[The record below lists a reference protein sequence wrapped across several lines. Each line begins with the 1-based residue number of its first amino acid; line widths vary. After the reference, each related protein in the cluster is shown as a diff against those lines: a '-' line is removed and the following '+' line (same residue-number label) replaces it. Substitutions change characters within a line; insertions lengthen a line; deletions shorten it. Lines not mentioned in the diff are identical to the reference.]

1 MQANRCTFCNSTTI
15 REHYR
20 DEGFNF
26 LRRRS
31 VNDVIEELSL
41 AKKSYA
47 PTFIWFCD
55 DTFIYNKKYMNEFA
69 GRYAEEIGIP
79 FGCSTIPNFFDE
91 EIIDK
96 LVLAGLSNVEVG
108 IQTLNAET
116 RINIL
121 GRRET
126 NDEFERFVRM
136 LRHRGV
142 YVNTD
147 HIINP
152 WDSRENLKEQIKL
165 YSEIRPSYINV
176 FYLQYFPET
185 KIIDRAVKQGFLSG
199 DFLDTIGEGFLDSY
213 LSGGSV
219 ADKIS
224 SFEDLVLLLS
234 FTPFLPSA
242 FVKWLLDSR
251 MIFLLRYIPMAAVLP
266 LRTISAV
273 MRKSDFVGR
282 SHLKALFYSFIKHL
296 PKADPRRVA
305 DIKAVARR
313 KTGQSL
319 QPAVPLRVKKP
330 KLGQAA
336 IGSDAR

>member
-1 MQANRCTFCNSTTI
+1 MSGRGCFNRCTFCNSTTI
-15 REHYR
+15 RQHYR

-47 PTFIWFCD
+47 PTFVYFCD

-69 GRYAEEIGIP
+69 GRYAEEVGIP
-79 FGCSTIPNFFDE
+79 FGCSSIPNFFDE

-116 RINIL
+116 RMNIF
-121 GRRET
+121 GRRES
-126 NDEFERFVRM
+126 NDDFRRFVRM

-152 WDSRENLKEQIKL
+152 WDSRESLKEQIKI

-176 FYLQYFPET
+176 FYLQYFPDT
-185 KIIDRAVKQGFLSG
+185 KVIDSALKQGLLTP
-199 DFLDTIGEGFLDSY
+199 DAVDAVGEGLLDSY
-213 LSGGSV
+213 FSGGSV
-219 ADKIS
+219 GDDVS
-224 SFEDLVLLLS
+224 SFDDLSLFLS

-251 MIFLLRYIPMAAVLP
+251 MIVLLRYIPKAVALP
-266 LRTISAV
+266 LRAISAG
-273 MRKSDFVGR
+273 MRKADFVGR

-305 DIKAVARR
+305 DIKAVAWR

-319 QPAVPLRVKKP
+319 RPAVPLRVKKT
-330 KLGQAA
+330 
-336 IGSDAR
+336 